1 MIEGRIDLVEGP
13 RIQVWISG
21 RRDRVAID
29 ALLDTGFDGD
39 LCLPIAV
46 AVPLGLELRYVAQSE
61 LADGSVVEDEL
72 VFAGLA
78 DWDGEQVPVE
88 IILTRSRDALIG
100 TGLLQ
105 GCDVRLNFVTGQIA
119 IDVVSPTRP
128 GAI

>member
-1 MIEGRIDLVEGP
+1 MIEGWIDPVEGP
-13 RIQVWISG
+13 RIRLQVSG
-21 RRDRVAID
+21 RRDRVAVD

-72 VFAGLA
+72 VFAGDV
-78 DWDGEQVPVE
+78 DWDGEEVPAE
-88 IILTRSRDALIG
+88 IILTRSRNALVG

-105 GCDVRLNFVTGQIA
+105 GCEVRLNFLTGQIA
-119 IDVVSPTRP
+119 IEVISRRHR
-128 GAI
+128 GSG